1 MPEKLF
7 DLKVEKTPHLRGA
20 LEAPASKS
28 YTIRAILAAS
38 LNGKIRIVNPLFSQD
53 TQAAIKALVALGAR
67 IRKKEGSLQ
76 IRGFQG
82 RPSLRVK
89 SVHPALSYPGQSP
102 CGGKGGV
109 NVGESGTLLRLIL
122 PIIALGEGEFEING
136 RGTLLKRPNKP
147 IVEALLSLGVDI
159 KGKGRDFRL
168 PIVIQGKG
176 AILGGKVSVSAAMS
190 SQTISSL
197 LMVSAFASRDTTIII
212 KDKVVSKPYIDITL
226 DVLAMAGIK
235 VKRQGYSRFFI
246 KSGQSFK
253 LKEDFVIHG
262 DYSSAAFLIA
272 ASCLVKSDVVITD
285 MLKDK
290 QGDRRIIDILNK
302 MGARIKHS
310 GDRIE
315 IHGPFEL
322 RGMDIDCS
330 DMPDLVPVLLTMSCF
345 ARGRTKIYNIGHLA
359 YKESNRVT
367 APAGELRKLGARI
380 EIGRD
385 RIIVHESYLKPEA
398 AWAMAAAIGS
408 RTIAPWLIGSSTTAL
423 RPAVVSSCDDHRIAM
438 ALAVLGLRTGGL
450 TIKNAECIN
459 KSYPDF
465 IRDFKA
471 LGAKFTKILP

>member
-7 DLKVEKTPHLRGA
+7 DLKVGKAPHLRGV

-122 PIIALGEGEFEING
+122 PIIALGKGKFEING

-159 KGKGRDFRL
+159 KGRGRDCRL
-168 PIVIQGKG
+168 PITIQGKG
-176 AILGGKVSVSAAMS
+176 AIPGGKVFVSANMS

-197 LMVSAFASRDTTIII
+197 LMVSAFALRDTTIII
-212 KDKVVSKPYIDITL
+212 KDKVVSRPYIDITL
-226 DVLAMAGIK
+226 DVLNRAG
-235 VKRQGYSRFFI
+235 VKIQRRGYGRFFV
-246 KSGQSFK
+246 KSGQGFK
-253 LKEDFVIHG
+253 LKKDFIIHG

-272 ASCLVKSDVVITD
+272 ASCLIKSDVIITD
-285 MLKDK
+285 MVKDR
-290 QGDRRIIDILNK
+290 QGDRKIVDILNK

-315 IHGPFEL
+315 IRGPFEL
-322 RGMDIDCS
+322 KGIDIDCS
-330 DMPDLVPVLLTMSCF
+330 DTPDLVPILLTVSCF
-345 ARGRTKIYNIGHLA
+345 AKGRTRIYNIGHLA
-359 YKESNRVT
+359 YKESNRIT

-380 EIGRD
+380 KIGRD
-385 RIIVHESYLKPEA
+385 TIIVQEPSLRSEA
-398 AWAMAAAIGS
+398 AWAMGS
-408 RTIAPWLIGSSTTAL
+408 PTTAL
-423 RPAVVSSCDDHRIAM
+423 RPAVVSSCNDHRIAM

-450 TIKNAECIN
+450 IIKNSECIN

-465 IRDFKA
+465 IRDLKA
-471 LGAKFTKILP
+471 LGAKFTKI

>member
-1 MPEKLF
+1 MPKKLF
-7 DLKVEKTPHLRGA
+7 SLFNLRVGKTPYLRGTVK
-20 LEAPASKS
+20 APASKS
-28 YTIRAILAAS
+28 YTIRAIIAAS
-38 LNGKIRIVNPLFSQD
+38 LDGKARIVNPLFSQD
-53 TQAAIKALVALGAR
+53 TQAAIKALEALGAR
-67 IRKKEGSLQ
+67 IKKKKGLLQ
-76 IRGFQG
+76 VRGFQG
-82 RPSLRVK
+82 RPSLKGK
-89 SVHPALSYPGQSP
+89 SVNPALSHLRQSP

-136 RGTLLKRPNKP
+136 CGTLLKRPNRP
-147 IVEALLSLGVDI
+147 LAEALVSLGVDL

-168 PIVIQGKG
+168 PITIQGKG
-176 AILGGKVSVSAAMS
+176 AISGGKVSVSANMS

-226 DVLAMAGIK
+226 DVLDMAGIK
-235 VKRQGYSRFFI
+235 VKRQGYGRFFI

-253 LKEDFVIHG
+253 LKEDFIIHG

-285 MLKDK
+285 MVKDK

-310 GDRIE
+310 AERIE
-315 IHGPFEL
+315 IHGPFKL
-322 RGMDIDCS
+322 KGMDIDCL
-330 DMPDLVPVLLTMSCF
+330 DTPDLVPVLLAVSCF
-345 ARGRTKIYNIGHLA
+345 AQGRTRIYNIGQLA

-385 RIIVHESYLKPEA
+385 KIIVQESSLKPEA
-398 AWAMAAAIGS
+398 TWAIGS
-408 RTIAPWLIGSSTTAL
+408 SNPAYRQAGTAL
-423 RPAVVSSCDDHRIAM
+423 RPAVGSSCADHRIAM

-450 TIKNAECIN
+450 TIKNAECVN

>member
-1 MPEKLF
+1 MPENLFKLF
-7 DLKVEKTPHLRGA
+7 GLKVGKTPYLRGTVK
-20 LEAPASKS
+20 APASKS
-28 YTIRAILAAS
+28 YTIRAIIAAS
-38 LNGKIRIVNPLFSQD
+38 LDGEARIVNPLFSQD
-53 TQAAIKALVALGAR
+53 TRAAIKALEALGAR
-67 IRKKEGSLQ
+67 IKKKKGLLQ

-82 RPSLRVK
+82 RPSLKGK
-89 SVHPALSYPGQSP
+89 SV
-102 CGGKGGV
+102 V
-109 NVGESGTLLRLIL
+109 VGESGTLLRLIL

-147 IVEALLSLGVDI
+147 IAEALLSLGVDI

-168 PIVIQGKG
+168 PIVVKGKG
-176 AILGGKVSVSAAMS
+176 AIPGGKVSVSANMS

-197 LMVSAFASRDTTIII
+197 LMVSAFAARDTTIII
-212 KDKVVSKPYIDITL
+212 KDKVVSQPYIDITL
-226 DVLAMAGIK
+226 DVLGRAGVK
-235 VKRQGYSRFFI
+235 VQRQGYGRFFI

-253 LKEDFVIHG
+253 LKEDFIIHG

-285 MLKDK
+285 MVKDK

-310 GDRIE
+310 TERIE
-315 IHGPFEL
+315 IHGPFKL
-322 RGMDIDCS
+322 KGMDIDCS
-330 DMPDLVPVLLTMSCF
+330 NTPDLVPVLLAVSCF
-345 ARGRTKIYNIGHLA
+345 AQGRTKIYNIGHLA
-359 YKESNRVT
+359 YKESNRII

-385 RIIVHESYLKPEA
+385 KIIVQESSLKPEA
-398 AWAMAAAIGS
+398 AWAIGS
-408 RTIAPWLIGSSTTAL
+408 PTTAL
-423 RPAVVSSCDDHRIAM
+423 RPAVVSSCADHRVAM

-450 TIKNAECIN
+450 TIKNAESVN

-471 LGAKFTKILP
+471 LGAKFTKILL

>member
-1 MPEKLF
+1 M
-7 DLKVEKTPHLRGA
+7 KVEKAPYLRGA

-53 TQAAIKALVALGAR
+53 TQAAIKALEALGAW

-82 RPSLRVK
+82 RPSLRV
-89 SVHPALSYPGQSP
+89 QS
-102 CGGKGGV
+102 V

-122 PIIALGEGEFEING
+122 PIIALGKGEFKING

-159 KGKGRDFRL
+159 KGRGRDCRL
-168 PIVIQGKG
+168 PITIQGKG
-176 AILGGKVSVSAAMS
+176 AIPGGKIFVSANMS

-197 LMVSAFASRDTTIII
+197 LMVSAFALRDTTIII
-212 KDKVVSKPYIDITL
+212 KDKVVSRPYIDITL
-226 DVLAMAGIK
+226 DVLRRAGVK
-235 VKRQGYSRFFI
+235 VQRQGHSRFFI
-246 KSGQSFK
+246 KSGQGFK
-253 LKEDFVIHG
+253 LKKDFIIHG

-272 ASCLVKSDVVITD
+272 ASCLIKSDVVITD
-285 MLKDK
+285 MVKDK
-290 QGDRRIIDILNK
+290 QGDRKIVDILNK

-315 IHGPFEL
+315 IRGPFEL
-322 RGMDIDCS
+322 KGIDIDCS
-330 DMPDLVPVLLTMSCF
+330 DTPDLVPILLTVSCF
-345 ARGRTKIYNIGHLA
+345 AKGRTRIYNIGHLA
-359 YKESNRVT
+359 YKESNRIT

-380 EIGRD
+380 KIGRD
-385 RIIVHESYLKPEA
+385 TIIVQESSLRSEA
-398 AWAMAAAIGS
+398 AWAIGS
-408 RTIAPWLIGSSTTAL
+408 PTLPCRQAGTAL
-423 RPAVVSSCDDHRIAM
+423 RPAVVSSCNDHRIAM

-450 TIKNAECIN
+450 IIKNSECIN
-459 KSYPDF
+459 KSYPNF
-465 IRDFKA
+465 IRDLKA